1 VINIQAK
8 GEPTVEGAF
17 GRFLEGVLAITTD
30 QRSRAAA
37 SRENLLDTLKTR
49 RKDEPMFPRLLR
61 GFLSGSYDRF
71 TKNPPLDDIDLMVVM
86 DGAGLYPE
94 GDGTKLTATVEG
106 SDAPDNPLTDERYDD
121 DQGRKSSIRVLN
133 VFKSALDDA
142 YKKSE
147 VVRDGQAV
155 RVWLKSYELGFDVVP
170 CVHVVPALG
179 GSKDYYLIPKGD
191 RTTLWLATNPQLDA
205 ERLDGLDKKQNGR
218 MRGTVKLLKRW
229 NDRPNRGRLRPYHL
243 EVMALNIFELYSIKS
258 YLDALRYFFTAAPGR
273 LGQPCPDPSDLGP
286 NVDRY
291 LDQEQRDLSLEA
303 VGSALE
309 AVQTAVDQER
319 KGNYEAA
326 VAALRT
332 VLGDDF
338 PG

>member
-17 GRFLEGVLAITTD
+17 SRFLEGVLAISTD
-30 QRSRAAA
+30 QRSRASA
-37 SRENLLDTLKTR
+37 SRENLLDILKAR
-49 RKDEPMFPRLLR
+49 RKDDPTFPRILR

-71 TKNPPLDDIDLMVVM
+71 TKNPPLDDIDVMIVM

-94 GDGTKLTATVEG
+94 GDGSKLADTVEG
-106 SDAPDNPLTDERYDD
+106 SDAPDNPLTDERYNDD
-121 DQGRKSSIRVLN
+121 HGRKSSIRILN

-142 YKKSE
+142 YKNSE

-155 RVWLKSYELGFDVVP
+155 RVWLKTYELGFDVVP
-170 CVHVVPALG
+170 CVHVISTLG
-179 GSKDYYLIPKGD
+179 GRKDYYLIPKGD
-191 RTTLWLATNPQLDA
+191 RTSFWLATNPQFDA
-205 ERLDGLDKKQNGR
+205 GRLDDLDKKQSGR

-229 NDRPNRGRLRPYHL
+229 NDKPNRGRLRPYHV
-243 EVMALNIFELYSIKS
+243 EVMALNIFELYSIRS
-258 YLDALRYFFTAAPGR
+258 YLDALHHFFTVAPEH
-273 LGQPCPDPSDLGP
+273 LGQSCSDPSDLGP
-286 NVDRY
+286 DVDRY

-303 VGSALE
+303 ARSALE
-309 AVQTAVDQER
+309 AVQTAVGQER

-326 VAALRT
+326 VAALRV

-338 PG
+338 PE